1 MASGMFEQT
10 TSSTPSISKPTPST
24 GSAELPFGGTK
35 DALFL
40 HPRILWR
47 EFLREEGLDTKRNTL
62 QMQALQRQTCREHP
76 IPKTAGMLIAC
87 RPFLFREG
95 KSYQP

>member
-1 MASGMFEQT
+1 M
-10 TSSTPSISKPTPST
+10 
-24 GSAELPFGGTK
+24 
-35 DALFL
+35 
-40 HPRILWR
+40 LWR

-76 IPKTAGMLIAC
+76 IPKTASMLIAC